1 MNFDRTQQC
10 LGKILCRVYTYM
22 SCAIASSESLQ
33 VLFIRTH
40 LLHVHVQKKYQTQH
54 THIKQNTTLSINPN
68 ETKGIE
74 IDQNIFKMLY
84 SYFSIL
90 HTLKRNLENILL
102 LVIHTHG
109 TYIFI
114 ISRTNR
120 PEKYF
125 EHMITTPPPFSNPKQ
140 VVG

>member
-1 MNFDRTQQC
+1 
-10 LGKILCRVYTYM
+10 
-22 SCAIASSESLQ
+22 
-33 VLFIRTH
+33 
-40 LLHVHVQKKYQTQH
+40 
-54 THIKQNTTLSINPN
+54 
-68 ETKGIE
+68 
-74 IDQNIFKMLY
+74 MLY

-114 ISRTNR
+114 ISRTYR

-140 VVG
+140 VVGWQFYYQYKFIKILTNECFQVNMCNIYQLFISFLSSTTARFKKHKPQHTSSSQRNGLILNLSYTPEK